1 MHIIHT
7 WQELAAY
14 LDSPIAPD
22 MKTLLRTRRDQLM
35 EYGDLSELGI
45 FVIIQPGDTM
55 TAIEEAVGWPI
66 LIDGIPTWEWVQ
78 RHGTIFEM
86 PFVLSDSGA
95 GHVLIVPD
103 AARIDPT
110 LLELCRAHADQQ
122 DGGSAES
129 SVDD

>member
-1 MHIIHT
+1 MHILHT
-7 WQELAAY
+7 WSELVAY
-14 LDSPIAPD
+14 LDSPIDPD
-22 MKTLLRTRRDQLM
+22 LKALLRTRRDQLM

-45 FVIIQPGDTM
+45 FVIIQQGDTM

-66 LIDGIPTWEWVQ
+66 LMDGIPAFEWVQ

-103 AARIDPT
+103 GEGIDPT
-110 LLELCRAHADQQ
+110 LLELCRAYADKP
-122 DGGSAES
+122 DGDSADRAEGH
-129 SVDD
+129 

>member
-14 LDSPIAPD
+14 LDSPIPSD
-22 MKTLLRTRRDQLM
+22 LKCLLQTRRDQLM

-45 FVIIQPGDTM
+45 FAIIAPGDTM
-55 TAIEEAVGWPI
+55 AAIEDATGWPI
-66 LIDGIPTWEWVQ
+66 LMEGTPTFEWVQ

-103 AARIDPT
+103 AEGIDPT
-110 LLELCRAHADQQ
+110 LLDLCRAYADQPNG
-122 DGGSAES
+122 DSTDRAEGN
-129 SVDD
+129 